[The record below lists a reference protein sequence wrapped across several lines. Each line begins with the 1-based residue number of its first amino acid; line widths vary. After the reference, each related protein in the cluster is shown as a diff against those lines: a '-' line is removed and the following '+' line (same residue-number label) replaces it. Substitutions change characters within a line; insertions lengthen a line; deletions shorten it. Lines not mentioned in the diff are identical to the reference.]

1 MSRFAS
7 IDLSQ
12 LPAPEVVET
21 LEFEALLTRLKDRL
35 TEALPEVAPVLALES
50 EPLTKLLELLAYAE
64 LILRARVNDGAKA
77 VMLSHAQGGDLDQLS
92 ALLGVARLTV
102 TPADETTVPITPAVM
117 ERDAVLRARTQL
129 ALEGFTSA
137 GSRGAYE
144 FHARSADARVADVSV
159 TSPEPGQVRVAI
171 LWAGETPTPPEGLL
185 EVVSDVLNAP
195 DVRPL
200 CFSTSVIAAELVPVE
215 VTASLQIA
223 TGPDASAVEQ
233 AARTALERYFAA
245 TRALGAV
252 VARSGILA
260 ALHQPGVI
268 AVSLT
273 SPAADVICTALQAP
287 NAAAITLELA

>member
-12 LPAPEVVET
+12 LPAPDVVET

-64 LILRARVNDGAKA
+64 MILRARVNDGARA
-77 VMLSHAQGGDLDQLS
+77 VMLSHAQGGDLDQLA
-92 ALLGVARLTV
+92 ALLGVARLTL
-102 TPADETTVPITPAVM
+102 TPADETTVPVTPAVM

-159 TSPEPGQVRVAI
+159 TSPQPGEVRVAI
-171 LWAGETPTPPEGLL
+171 LWAGATETPPEGLIDL
-185 EVVSDVLNAP
+185 VSDVLNAP

-200 CFSTSVIAAELVPVE
+200 CFSTSVIAAELVPVA

-233 AARTALERYFAA
+233 AARSALERYFAA
-245 TRALGAV
+245 PRALGAV

-273 SPAADVICTALQAP
+273 SPAADVICTELQAP
-287 NAAAITLELA
+287 VAAVITLEIA